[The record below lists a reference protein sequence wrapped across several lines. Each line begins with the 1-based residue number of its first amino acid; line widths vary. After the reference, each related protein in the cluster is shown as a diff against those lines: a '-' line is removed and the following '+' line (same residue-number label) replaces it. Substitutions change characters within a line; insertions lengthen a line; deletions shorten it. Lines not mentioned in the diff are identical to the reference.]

1 MPHLRSLLADASQRL
16 ADAGVPSPDHD
27 ARELAA
33 FALDVDR
40 IPVGEVEV
48 GPDQARRFEA
58 LLARREAREP
68 LQHILG
74 SSVFRYVTLQVRA
87 GVFVPRPETEVV
99 AQVAI
104 DEAEAMAATGRR
116 PLVVDLCCGT
126 GAIALSV
133 ATEVP
138 TAVVHAVD
146 TSLDAVQLATINAD
160 ASHAANVTVGHG
172 DVTDPGVLAHLDGSV
187 DVLVSNPP
195 YIPAGAIPI
204 DPEVRDYDP
213 PSALFGGGEDGL
225 DVPRAVV
232 AAAVRLL
239 RPGGLFVMEHAD
251 VQGAPTRELA
261 LRTGEFESIETR
273 ADLTGRDRMLV
284 ARRR

>member
-1 MPHLRSLLADASQRL
+1 MAEASGRL

-33 FALDVDR
+33 FAMGLDRVPFGD
-40 IPVGEVEV
+40 VEV
-48 GPDQARRFEA
+48 SPDHARRFEA
-58 LLARREAREP
+58 LVSRREAREP
-68 LQHILG
+68 LQHLLG
-74 SSVFRYVTLQVRA
+74 STVFRYVTLQVRA

-104 DEAEAMAATGRR
+104 DEAAAIAASGRR

-126 GAIALSV
+126 GAIALSA

-146 TSLDAVQLATINAD
+146 SSLEAVQLTTVNAEGI
-160 ASHAANVTVGHG
+160 HAANLTVAQG
-172 DVTDPGVLAHLDGSV
+172 DVADSGLLRELDGRV

-195 YIPAGAIPI
+195 YIPSGAIPI

-251 VQGAPTRELA
+251 VQGAATRQLA
-261 LRTGEFESIETR
+261 LRTGAFESIETR

-284 ARRR
+284 ARRV

>member
-1 MPHLRSLLADASQRL
+1 VPHLRSLLAEASQRL
-16 ADAGVPSPDHD
+16 ADAGVPSPEHD
-27 ARELAA
+27 ARELMA
-33 FALDVDR
+33 FAMGLDR
-40 IPVGEVEV
+40 IPVTVVEV
-48 GPDQARRFEA
+48 DHDHARRFEA

-68 LQHILG
+68 LQHIVG
-74 SSVFRYVTLQVRA
+74 STVFRYVTLLVRA

-104 DEAEAMAATGRR
+104 DEAAAIAATGRQ
-116 PLVVDLCCGT
+116 PLVVDLCCGA

-138 TAVVHAVD
+138 SAVVHAVD
-146 TSLDAVQLATINAD
+146 ASREAVNLTVANAEALGAARVTVVGGDAAD
-160 ASHAANVTVGHG
+160 AS
-172 DVTDPGVLAHLDGSV
+172 LLRELDGTV

-195 YIPAGAIPI
+195 YIPSGAIPI

-225 DVPRAVV
+225 DVPNAVV
-232 AAAVRLL
+232 IAAARLL

-251 VQGAPTRELA
+251 VQGESTRALA
-261 LRTGEFESIETR
+261 RLVGAFTSIETR
-273 ADLTGRDRMLV
+273 SDLTERDRMLV

>member
-1 MPHLRSLLADASQRL
+1 VPRLRSLVAEASQRL
-16 ADAGVPSPDHD
+16 ADAGVPSPDYD

-33 FALDVDR
+33 FALGLDR
-40 IPVGEVEV
+40 FPVIDAELS
-48 GPDQARRFEA
+48 PDDERRFAA
-58 LLARREAREP
+58 LVSRREAREP
-68 LQHILG
+68 LQHIVG
-74 SSVFRYVTLQVRA
+74 STVFRYVTLQVRA

-104 DEAEAMAATGRR
+104 DEAAAIAVTGRQ

-138 TAVVHAVD
+138 SAVVHAVD
-146 TSLDAVQLATINAD
+146 ASLQAVHLTIVNAE
-160 ASHAANVTVGHG
+160 ASHATNIAVFQG
-172 DVTDPGVLAHLDGSV
+172 DVADSGLLAHLDGSV

-195 YIPAGAIPI
+195 YIPFGAIPI

-232 AAAVRLL
+232 AAAARLL
-239 RPGGLFVMEHAD
+239 RPGGLFIMEHAD
-251 VQGAPTRELA
+251 VQGSPTRELA
-261 LRTGEFESIETR
+261 LRTAAFESIETR

-284 ARRR
+284 ARRA

>member
-1 MPHLRSLLADASQRL
+1 
-16 ADAGVPSPDHD
+16 VPSPEHD
-27 ARELAA
+27 AKELAA
-33 FALDVDR
+33 FAMDADR
-40 IPVGEVEV
+40 IPVTDVEV
-48 GPDQARRFEA
+48 SPDQARRFEA

-68 LQHILG
+68 LQHIVG
-74 SSVFRYVTLQVRA
+74 STVFRYVTLQVRA

-104 DEAEAMAATGRR
+104 DEAKAIAPEGRR

-126 GAIALSV
+126 GAIAVSA

-138 TAVVHAVD
+138 AAVVRAIDASREAVDLAIINAHAAHAVN
-146 TSLDAVQLATINAD
+146 L
-160 ASHAANVTVGHG
+160 TVGHG
-172 DVTDPGVLAHLDGSV
+172 DVVDAGVLAELNGTI

-195 YIPAGAIPI
+195 YIPSGAIPI

-213 PSALFGGGEDGL
+213 PSALFGGGDDGL

-239 RPGGLFVMEHAD
+239 RPGGLLIMEHAD
-251 VQGAPTRELA
+251 VQGEPTREIA
-261 LRTGEFESIETR
+261 LRTGAFKSIETR

>member
-1 MPHLRSLLADASQRL
+1 LAEASHRL
-16 ADAGVPSPDHD
+16 ADAGVPSPEHD
-27 ARELAA
+27 AKELAA
-33 FALDVDR
+33 FAMDADR
-40 IPVGEVEV
+40 IPVTDVEV
-48 GPDQARRFEA
+48 SPDQARRFEA

-68 LQHILG
+68 LQHIVG
-74 SSVFRYVTLQVRA
+74 STVFRYVTLQVRA

-104 DEAEAMAATGRR
+104 DEAKAIAAEGRR

-126 GAIALSV
+126 GAIAVSA

-138 TAVVHAVD
+138 AAVVRAIDASREAVDLAIINAHAAHAVN
-146 TSLDAVQLATINAD
+146 L
-160 ASHAANVTVGHG
+160 TVGHG
-172 DVTDPGVLAHLDGSV
+172 DVVDAGVLAELNGTI

-195 YIPAGAIPI
+195 YIPSGAIPI

-213 PSALFGGGEDGL
+213 PSALFGGGDDGL

-239 RPGGLFVMEHAD
+239 RPGGLLIMEHAD
-251 VQGAPTRELA
+251 VQGEPTREIA
-261 LRTGEFESIETR
+261 LRTGAFKSIETR

>member
-1 MPHLRSLLADASQRL
+1 VPHLRSLVAEASQRL

-33 FALDVDR
+33 FALGLERFPVVDA
-40 IPVGEVEV
+40 EVSSDD
-48 GPDQARRFEA
+48 GRRFAA
-58 LLARREAREP
+58 LVSRREAREP
-68 LQHILG
+68 LQHIVG
-74 SSVFRYVTLQVRA
+74 STVFRYVTLQVRA

-104 DEAEAMAATGRR
+104 DEAVAIVATGRR
-116 PLVVDLCCGT
+116 PLIVDLCCGT

-138 TAVVHAVD
+138 TAEVHAID
-146 TSLDAVQLATINAD
+146 ASREAVQLAIVNAD
-160 ASHAANVTVGHG
+160 SAHATNVTVAHG
-172 DVTDPGVLAHLDGSV
+172 DAGDSGLLSDLEGRV

-195 YIPAGAIPI
+195 YIPSGAIPI

-213 PSALFGGGEDGL
+213 PSALFGGGDDGL

-232 AAAVRLL
+232 AAAVRCL
-239 RPGGLFVMEHAD
+239 RLGGLFVMEHAD
-251 VQGAPTRELA
+251 VQGAQTRELA
-261 LRTGEFESIETR
+261 LRTGAFDSIETR

-284 ARRR
+284 ARRV

>member
-1 MPHLRSLLADASQRL
+1 MLHLRSLVAEASQRL

-33 FALDVDR
+33 FAMGVDR

-48 GPDQARRFEA
+48 GPDRARRFEA
-58 LLARREAREP
+58 LVTRREAREP

-74 SSVFRYVTLQVRA
+74 LSVFRYVTLQVRA

-104 DEAEAMAATGRR
+104 DDAKAIAATGRG

-138 TAVVHAVD
+138 TAVVHAIDASREAVD
-146 TSLDAVQLATINAD
+146 LATINAG
-160 ASHAANVTVGHG
+160 AAHAANVTVDHG
-172 DVTDPGVLAHLDGSV
+172 DVTDSGVLADLDGSV

-195 YIPAGAIPI
+195 YIPTGAIPI

-261 LRTGEFESIETR
+261 LRTGAFESIETR

-284 ARRR
+284 ARRV

>member
-1 MPHLRSLLADASQRL
+1 M
-16 ADAGVPSPDHD
+16 GVERVPVGDVKWDPDH
-27 ARELAA
+27 
-33 FALDVDR
+33 
-40 IPVGEVEV
+40 
-48 GPDQARRFEA
+48 ARRFEA
-58 LLARREAREP
+58 LVARREAREP

-104 DEAEAMAATGRR
+104 DEAALIASTGRH

-126 GAIALSV
+126 GAIAVSA

-138 TAVVHAVD
+138 TAIVHAVD
-146 TSLDAVQLATINAD
+146 SSRDAVDLATINAD
-160 ASHAANVTVGHG
+160 AAHAANVAISQG
-172 DVTDPGVLAHLDGSV
+172 DVTEPGVLADLDGTV

-195 YIPAGAIPI
+195 YIPSGAIPI

-232 AAAVRLL
+232 AAAARLL
-239 RPGGLFVMEHAD
+239 RPGGLLVMEHAD
-251 VQGAPTRELA
+251 VQGAQTRELA
-261 LRTGEFESIETR
+261 LLSGAFESIETR

-284 ARRR
+284 ARRT

>member
-1 MPHLRSLLADASQRL
+1 MPLLRALVAEASLRL

-33 FALDVDR
+33 FALGLER
-40 IPVGEVEV
+40 FPVGDAELAPEV
-48 GPDQARRFEA
+48 ARRFEA
-58 LLARREAREP
+58 LIARRAEREP
-68 LQHILG
+68 LQHIVG
-74 SSVFRYVTLQVRA
+74 STVFRYATLQVRA

-104 DEAEAMAATGRR
+104 DEAATIVAAGGQ

-138 TAVVHAVD
+138 AAIVHAIDASREAVD
-146 TSLDAVQLATINAD
+146 LAAINAGALHAANITIGLGDVAD
-160 ASHAANVTVGHG
+160 ASL
-172 DVTDPGVLAHLDGSV
+172 LAELDGLV

-195 YIPAGAIPI
+195 YIPSGAVPI
-204 DPEVRDYDP
+204 DKEVRDYDP

-232 AAAVRLL
+232 AAAARLL
-239 RPGGLFVMEHAD
+239 RQGGLFVMEHAD
-251 VQGAPTRELA
+251 VQGAQTRGLA
-261 LRTGEFESIETR
+261 AATGAFTAIETR

-284 ARRR
+284 ARRA

>member
-1 MPHLRSLLADASQRL
+1 VPHLRSLLAQASQRL
-16 ADAGVPSPDHD
+16 ADAGVPSPEHD

-33 FALDVDR
+33 FAMGIDR
-40 IPVGEVEV
+40 IPVTDVEVEA
-48 GPDQARRFEA
+48 DHARRFEA
-58 LLARREAREP
+58 LLSRREAREP
-68 LQHILG
+68 LQHIVG
-74 SSVFRYVTLQVRA
+74 STVFRYATLLVRA

-104 DEAEAMAATGRR
+104 DEAAAIAATGRH
-116 PLVVDLCCGT
+116 PLVVDLCCGA

-138 TAVVHAVD
+138 SAVVHGVDASREAVNL
-146 TSLDAVQLATINAD
+146 TVANAEALGATHVTVAQGDAAD
-160 ASHAANVTVGHG
+160 ASLLRELEGT
-172 DVTDPGVLAHLDGSV
+172 V

-195 YIPAGAIPI
+195 YIPSGAIPI

-225 DVPRAVV
+225 DVPNAVV
-232 AAAVRLL
+232 IAAARLL
-239 RPGGLFVMEHAD
+239 RSGGLFVMEHAD
-251 VQGAPTRELA
+251 VQGESARALA
-261 LRTGEFESIETR
+261 RLAGAFTSIETR
-273 ADLTGRDRMLV
+273 SDLTGRDRMLV

>member
-1 MPHLRSLLADASQRL
+1 MPHLRSLLAEASGRL

-33 FALDVDR
+33 FAMGLDR
-40 IPVGEVEV
+40 LPVGEVEV
-48 GPDQARRFEA
+48 GPDHARRFAA
-58 LLARREAREP
+58 LVSRREAREP
-68 LQHILG
+68 LQHIVG
-74 SSVFRYVTLQVRA
+74 STVFRYVTLQVRA

-104 DEAEAMAATGRR
+104 DEAAAIAATGRQ

-126 GAIALSV
+126 GAIALSA

-138 TAVVHAVD
+138 AAVVHAVD
-146 TSLDAVQLATINAD
+146 ASVEAVQLATLNAEGV
-160 ASHAANVTVGHG
+160 HAANLTVALG
-172 DVTDPGVLAHLDGSV
+172 DAGDAGLLCELEGRV

-195 YIPAGAIPI
+195 YIPSGAIPI

-232 AAAVRLL
+232 AAAARLL
-239 RPGGLFVMEHAD
+239 RPGGLLVMEHAD
-251 VQGAPTRELA
+251 IQGSATRQLA
-261 LRTGEFESIETR
+261 LHAGAFESIETR
-273 ADLTGRDRMLV
+273 ADLTGRDRMLI
-284 ARRR
+284 ARRA

>member
-1 MPHLRSLLADASQRL
+1 VPRLRSLLAEASQRL

-33 FALDVDR
+33 FAMGVDR
-40 IPVGEVEV
+40 IQVTDVEV
-48 GPDQARRFEA
+48 SPDHARRFEA
-58 LLARREAREP
+58 LLARREGREP

-74 SSVFRYVTLQVRA
+74 STVFRYVTLQVRA

-104 DEAEAMAATGRR
+104 DEAGAIAAWGRR

-133 ATEVP
+133 ATEVSA
-138 TAVVHAVD
+138 AVVHAI
-146 TSLDAVQLATINAD
+146 DASREAVNLAIINAD
-160 ASHAANVTVGHG
+160 AAHAANVTVGYG
-172 DVTDPGVLAHLDGSV
+172 DVTDPGVLAEFDGTF

-195 YIPAGAIPI
+195 YIPSGAIPI
-204 DPEVRDYDP
+204 DREVREYDP
-213 PSALFGGGEDGL
+213 ASALFGGGEDGL

-239 RPGGLFVMEHAD
+239 RPGGLFIMEHAD
-251 VQGAPTRELA
+251 VQGAPTREIA
-261 LRTGEFESIETR
+261 LLTGAFESIETR

>member
-1 MPHLRSLLADASQRL
+1 MPHLRSLVAEASQRL
-16 ADAGVPSPDHD
+16 ADAGVPSPGHD

-33 FALDVDR
+33 FALGLERFPAIDD
-40 IPVGEVEV
+40 EVSL
-48 GPDQARRFEA
+48 DDARRFA
-58 LLARREAREP
+58 TLVSRRESREP
-68 LQHILG
+68 LQHIVG
-74 SSVFRYVTLQVRA
+74 STVFRYVTLQVRA

-104 DEAEAMAATGRR
+104 DEAVAIGATGRQ

-138 TAVVHAVD
+138 RAEVHAID
-146 TSLDAVQLATINAD
+146 ASLEAVQLTTVNAD
-160 ASHAANVTVGHG
+160 SAHATNVTVAHG
-172 DVTDPGVLAHLDGSV
+172 DATDPGLLSDLDGCV
-187 DVLVSNPP
+187 DVLISNPP
-195 YIPAGAIPI
+195 YIPSGAIPI

-213 PSALFGGGEDGL
+213 PSALFGGGDDGL

-232 AAAVRLL
+232 VAAVRFL

-251 VQGAPTRELA
+251 VQGAQTREIA
-261 LRTGEFESIETR
+261 LRTGAFDSIETR

-284 ARRR
+284 ARRV

>member
-1 MPHLRSLLADASQRL
+1 MPRLRSLVAEASQRL

-33 FALDVDR
+33 FVMGVDR
-40 IPVGEVEV
+40 IPVTEVELS
-48 GPDQARRFEA
+48 PDQARRFEA

-68 LQHILG
+68 LQHIVG
-74 SSVFRYVTLQVRA
+74 STVFRYVTLQVRA

-104 DEAEAMAATGRR
+104 DEAETIAAAGRR

-126 GAIALSV
+126 GAIAVSA
-133 ATEVP
+133 ATEVLA
-138 TAVVHAVD
+138 AVVHAIDASREAVD
-146 TSLDAVQLATINAD
+146 LATINAG
-160 ASHAANVTVGHG
+160 AAHATNVTVGYG
-172 DVTDPGVLAHLDGSV
+172 DVTDPGVLAELNGSV

-195 YIPAGAIPI
+195 YIPSGAIPI

-213 PSALFGGGEDGL
+213 ASALFGGGEDGL

-239 RPGGLFVMEHAD
+239 RPGGLFIMEHAD
-251 VQGAPTRELA
+251 VQGGPTREIA
-261 LRTGEFESIETR
+261 LRTGAFESIETR

-284 ARRR
+284 ARRS

>member
-1 MPHLRSLLADASQRL
+1 VAEASQRL
-16 ADAGVPSPDHD
+16 AEAGVPSPGHD

-33 FALDVDR
+33 FAMGVDR
-40 IPVGEVEV
+40 LPVGDIEV
-48 GPDQARRFEA
+48 GPDHSRRFEA
-58 LLARREAREP
+58 LVIRREAREP
-68 LQHILG
+68 LQHIVG
-74 SSVFRYVTLQVRA
+74 STVFRYVTLQVRA

-104 DEAEAMAATGRR
+104 DEAGALAATGRR

-126 GAIALSV
+126 GAIAVS
-133 ATEVP
+133 AAIEVP
-138 TAVVHAVD
+138 TAVIHAI
-146 TSLDAVQLATINAD
+146 DASRGAVELAIINAD
-160 ASHAANVTVGHG
+160 VAHASNVTVGLG
-172 DVTDPGVLAHLDGSV
+172 DVADPHVLADLEGSV

-195 YIPAGAIPI
+195 YIPSGAIPI
-204 DPEVRDYDP
+204 DPEVRDFDP

-251 VQGAPTRELA
+251 VQGAQTR
-261 LRTGEFESIETR
+261 
-273 ADLTGRDRMLV
+273 
-284 ARRR
+284 

>member
-1 MPHLRSLLADASQRL
+1 MPRLRSLLAEASQRL

-33 FALDVDR
+33 FAMGVDR
-40 IPVGEVEV
+40 LPVGDVEV
-48 GPDQARRFEA
+48 GSEHARRFEA
-58 LLARREAREP
+58 LLARREHREP

-104 DEAEAMAATGRR
+104 DEAEALAAEGLR

-126 GAIALSV
+126 GAIAVSA

-138 TAVVHAVD
+138 TAVVHAIDASREAVD
-146 TSLDAVQLATINAD
+146 LASINAD
-160 ASHAANVTVGHG
+160 AAHAANVTVGFG
-172 DVTDPGVLAHLDGSV
+172 DVADPSVLADLDGTV

-195 YIPAGAIPI
+195 YIPSGAIPI

-251 VQGAPTRELA
+251 VQGAQTREIAFL
-261 LRTGEFESIETR
+261 TGAFESIETR
-273 ADLTGRDRMLV
+273 RDMTGRDRMLV
-284 ARRR
+284 ARRV

>member
-1 MPHLRSLLADASQRL
+1 MPHLRSLLAEASQRL

-33 FALDVDR
+33 FALGLERV
-40 IPVGEVEV
+40 PVGDLEV
-48 GPDQARRFEA
+48 GPEQARRLEA
-58 LLARREAREP
+58 ILVRRVAREP
-68 LQHILG
+68 LQHIVG
-74 SSVFRYVTLQVRA
+74 STVFRYATLQVRA

-104 DEAEAMAATGRR
+104 DEAAAIAATGRI

-133 ATEVP
+133 ATEVSSSRVY
-138 TAVVHAVD
+138 AIDASRDAVD
-146 TSLDAVQLATINAD
+146 LARINA
-160 ASHAANVTVGHG
+160 AVLEAGNVTIGYG
-172 DVTDPGVLAHLDGSV
+172 DAADPRLLADLDETV
-187 DVLVSNPP
+187 DVLIANPP

-213 PSALFGGGEDGL
+213 PSALFGGGQDGL

-232 AAAVRLL
+232 AAAARLL
-239 RPGGLFVMEHAD
+239 SPGGLFVMEHAD
-251 VQGAPTRELA
+251 VQGAQARDLA
-261 LRTGEFESIETR
+261 LATGAFESIETR

-284 ARRR
+284 ARRA

>member
-1 MPHLRSLLADASQRL
+1 VPRLRSLLAEASQRL
-16 ADAGVPSPDHD
+16 ADAGVPSPEHD

-33 FALDVDR
+33 FAMGVDR
-40 IPVGEVEV
+40 IPVTEAEVS
-48 GPDQARRFEA
+48 PDQARRFEA
-58 LLARREAREP
+58 LLGRREAREP
-68 LQHILG
+68 LQHIVG
-74 SSVFRYVTLQVRA
+74 STVFRYVTLQVRA

-104 DEAEAMAATGRR
+104 DEAKVIAAGGRR

-126 GAIALSV
+126 GAIAVSA

-138 TAVVHAVD
+138 AAVVHAIDASREAVD
-146 TSLDAVQLATINAD
+146 LARINAD
-160 ASHAANVTVGHG
+160 AAHAANLTVGHG
-172 DVTDPGVLAHLDGSV
+172 DVADAGVLAELNGTI

-195 YIPAGAIPI
+195 YIPSGAIPI

-213 PSALFGGGEDGL
+213 PSALFGGGDDGL

-239 RPGGLFVMEHAD
+239 RPGGLFIMEHAD
-251 VQGAPTRELA
+251 VQGEPTREIA
-261 LRTGEFESIETR
+261 LGTGAFESIETR

>member
-1 MPHLRSLLADASQRL
+1 VPHLRSLLAVASARL

-33 FALDVDR
+33 FALGIDRLPVALDDVSDD
-40 IPVGEVEV
+40 VT
-48 GPDQARRFEA
+48 RRFEA
-58 LLARREAREP
+58 LVTRRAAREP
-68 LQHILG
+68 LQHIVG
-74 SSVFRYVTLQVRA
+74 STVFRYLTLRVRA

-104 DEAEAMAATGRR
+104 DEAAALVSQGTA
-116 PLVVDLCCGT
+116 PLVVDLCCGS
-126 GAIALSV
+126 GAIALSI

-138 TAVVHAVD
+138 GAIVRAVD
-146 TSLDAVQLATINAD
+146 FSQDAVELT
-160 ASHAANVTVGHG
+160 AANAEAAGASNVAIGRG
-172 DVTDPGVLAHLDGSV
+172 DAGDPTLLSPLNGTV
-187 DVLVSNPP
+187 DVLIANPP
-195 YIPAGAIPI
+195 YIPAGAVPI

-213 PSALFGGGEDGL
+213 PSALFGGGDDGL

-232 AAAVRLL
+232 AAAARLV

-251 VQGAPTRELA
+251 VQGASARELA
-261 LRTGEFESIETR
+261 EASGAFVGVETR
-273 ADLTGRDRMLV
+273 VDLTGRDRMLV

>member
-1 MPHLRSLLADASQRL
+1 MPRLRSLVAEASQRL

-33 FALDVDR
+33 FVMGVDR
-40 IPVGEVEV
+40 IPVTEVELS
-48 GPDQARRFEA
+48 PDQARRFEA

-68 LQHILG
+68 LQHIVG
-74 SSVFRYVTLQVRA
+74 STVFRYVTLQVRA

-104 DEAEAMAATGRR
+104 DESEAIAAAGRR

-126 GAIALSV
+126 GAIAVSA

-138 TAVVHAVD
+138 AAVVHAIDASREAVD
-146 TSLDAVQLATINAD
+146 LATINAD
-160 ASHAANVTVGHG
+160 AANAVNVTVGYG
-172 DVTDPGVLAHLDGSV
+172 DVTDTGVLAELNGRV

-195 YIPAGAIPI
+195 YIPSGAIPI

-213 PSALFGGGEDGL
+213 ASALFGGGEDGL

-239 RPGGLFVMEHAD
+239 RPGGLFIMEHAD
-251 VQGAPTRELA
+251 VQGGPTREIA
-261 LRTGEFESIETR
+261 LRTGAFESIETR

-284 ARRR
+284 ARRS